1 MMMLLM
7 RRRMKLYFHPSR
19 SVRLDNVQMLLAA
32 RGRLPHTP
40 GHWSIKATDVR
51 QPPPMPSECSLHN
64 AGGWDSKE
72 GPSGERVSQLV
83 RRPYRDPGV
92 CAHPFRFQPRQET
105 RKGCLWVRCSPEFLG
120 TPLQPIRISK
130 AQSGAWRSLNESKL
144 RHVNWFSF

>member
-92 CAHPFRFQPRQET
+92 CTHPFR
-105 RKGCLWVRCSPEFLG
+105 S
-120 TPLQPIRISK
+120 
-130 AQSGAWRSLNESKL
+130 RSLDRKPG
-144 RHVNWFSF
+144 RVVCGFAARQSFWAHHSNLYAYQKRRVVLEGV